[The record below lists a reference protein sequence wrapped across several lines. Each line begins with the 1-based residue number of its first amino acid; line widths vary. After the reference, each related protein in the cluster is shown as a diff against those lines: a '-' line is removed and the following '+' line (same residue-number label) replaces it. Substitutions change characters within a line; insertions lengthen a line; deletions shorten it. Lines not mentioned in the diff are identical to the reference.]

1 MLNFTLAA
9 LVQIEVGLRL
19 GKAGLQ
25 KQRTRLVQKRVKPTQ
40 DPPDTREAA
49 AAEAAADAARR
60 REEAEACVHYLLR
73 MAADPDGPF
82 HSLAAGPATWCG
94 WCMQPWRGCYPRQP
108 LTATRRLQVTPKRAT
123 GVPCLPQN
131 RACLAVPACFTVPAF
146 FAGPACLAVP
156 AFFTVPASLA
166 VPAFFTVSACLAVP
180 VCFTVPLCPHGSP
193 RDTHTGEIPG
203 KFESK
208 AV

>member
-1 MLNFTLAA
+1 MQWLNFTLAA

-82 HSLAAGPATWCG
+82 HSLAAGPPTWCG

-146 FAGPACLAVP
+146 FAGPAASPCLP
-156 AFFTVPASLA
+156 SSLCCLHHR
-166 VPAFFTVSACLAVP
+166 ACLLHRASV
-180 VCFTVPLCPHGSP
+180 SP
-193 RDTHTGEIPG
+193 GDTHTGEIPG